1 MDFDKIGDT
10 FVSSTN
16 LGYIVVWDLKQKC
29 ILTAIQVGTAPIN
42 ILRTTYMDKLILTY
56 SVQTNN
62 FQITKINRMPE
73 RKNLGGFASM
83 RQHINLDTDRS
94 LTQRQKP

>member
-1 MDFDKIGDT
+1 
-10 FVSSTN
+10 
-16 LGYIVVWDLKQKC
+16 
-29 ILTAIQVGTAPIN
+29 
-42 ILRTTYMDKLILTY
+42 MDKLILTY

-83 RQHINLDTDRS
+83 R
-94 LTQRQKP
+94 